1 MKILTGLKED
11 SLSKFFSRRTVS
23 RVLYWNYPTVI
34 IYLVFSLPK
43 KSSNLPERSVG
54 FPTLLFGF
62 APDRVFQALNV
73 TIQAVSSYL
82 TFSPLPKNWRYI
94 FCCTFRKLTPP
105 RCYLAPCSM
114 KSGLS
119 SKIYFSNH
127 PTNSS
132 DIIMI
137 FYFSISFLYIS
148 LLFSPVK
155 MEINFAESDAD
166 NLDKNSF
173 FIFSLIFENGF
184 GLF

>member
-82 TFSPLPKNWRYI
+82 TFSPLPNSINIRRFFSVALSVKFPCPAVNRYPNP
-94 FCCTFRKLTPP
+94 KVL
-105 RCYLAPCSM
+105 
-114 KSGLS
+114 GLS
-119 SKIYFSNH
+119 S
-127 PTNSS
+127 
-132 DIIMI
+132 
-137 FYFSISFLYIS
+137 SIR
-148 LLFSPVK
+148 
-155 MEINFAESDAD
+155 D
-166 NLDKNSF
+166 
-173 FIFSLIFENGF
+173 
-184 GLF
+184 